1 LVDLWTVE
9 EGRSDLTLE
18 LRLTETGGEPY
29 DIEIHDPHVLY
40 SVLR

>member
-1 LVDLWTVE
+1 MWTVE

-18 LRLTETGGEPY
+18 LRLTETGEAPY
-29 DIEIHDPHVLY
+29 DVEIHNPHVLC